1 MKNTQAQ
8 LQFYQNGTALE
19 VLKRYEFSE
28 DERKLIMDAVRT
40 SKMQHPRMKLIEE
53 ADALLKEVAKTRKVI
68 ATSEVDIEPQ
78 YVAKLEAKAIGSV
91 IQKDSPALA
100 LIKKLPILMI
110 IGIFVAITV
119 HNMTKVE
126 DKSLQPVTFEEAK
139 NICLTKGMVLPLT
152 YNDFGDKL
160 YQPTSKNEI
169 GYWTAE
175 KTIATLPGAS
185 YEKDDGKQHYVYCV
199 KRNGTKGLEVAY

>member
-1 MKNTQAQ
+1 MKENQAQ

-28 DERKLIMDAVRT
+28 DERKLILDAVRT
-40 SKMQHPRMKLIEE
+40 SKMQYPRMKLIED

-68 ATSEVDIEPQ
+68 ATNEVDIEPQ

-91 IQKDSPALA
+91 VQKDSPALS
-100 LIKKLPILMI
+100 LIKKLPIFMI
-110 IGIFVAITV
+110 IGIFVAITI

-139 NICLTKGMVLPLT
+139 NICLTKGMVLPIT
-152 YNDFGDKL
+152 YNDFGNKL
-160 YQPTSKNEI
+160 FQPNAKNEI

-175 KTIATLPGAS
+175 NTIATLPTAS
-185 YEKDDGKQHYVYCV
+185 YEKDDGKLHYVYCV
-199 KRNGTKGLEVAY
+199 KRNGTQGIQIGG